1 MDSGGVPFM
10 RHAWIFDVLADLKL
24 YAERNGLSATA
35 LKAAEALAVAR
46 AEVSATEPKAELPP
60 RGTGGRRVN

>member
-1 MDSGGVPFM
+1 M

-46 AEVSATEPKAELPP
+46 AEVGTADAKAEPP
-60 RGTGGRRVN
+60 PARGPGGRRVN